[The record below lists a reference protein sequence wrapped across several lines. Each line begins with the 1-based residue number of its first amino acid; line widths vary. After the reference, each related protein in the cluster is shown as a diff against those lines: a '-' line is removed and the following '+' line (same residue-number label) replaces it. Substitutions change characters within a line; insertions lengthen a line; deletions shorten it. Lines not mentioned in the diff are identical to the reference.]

1 MLGLLSLTLLFM
13 LLFGL
18 FISSYRV
25 FKRRLGWGNGGLTI
39 SPMNV
44 MSLGSLTGKAVNF
57 NPMPGLDDGGER
69 ISKWVTRIFIAIV
82 LQCGGLYLIS
92 QFPGINTPFWFGV
105 ALQGFSFGSAALF
118 YISGGDDHNL
128 T

>member
-1 MLGLLSLTLLFM
+1 MLGLLSLTVLFM

-25 FKRRLGWGNGGLTI
+25 FKRRLGWGHGGLTA
-39 SPMNV
+39 STMNA
-44 MSLGSLTGKAVNF
+44 MILGSPAGKAVNF
-57 NPMPGLDDGGER
+57 DSLPGLDDGGGR
-69 ISKWVTRIFIAIV
+69 ISKWVTRLFIAIV

-92 QFPGINTPFWFGV
+92 QFPGMNTPFWFGV

-118 YISGGDDHNL
+118 YVSGGDDHDL